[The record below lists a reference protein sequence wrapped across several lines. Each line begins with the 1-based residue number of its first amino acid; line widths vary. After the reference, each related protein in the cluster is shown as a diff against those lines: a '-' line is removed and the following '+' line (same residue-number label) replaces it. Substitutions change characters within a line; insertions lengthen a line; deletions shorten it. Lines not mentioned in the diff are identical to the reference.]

1 MRAGLKIVLTEVVGE
16 KNMRERVDQNRI
28 ENLRAIGVDVEFDN
42 VDYVVKNDIELD
54 NNIFLQSDNRCLF
67 LQF

>member
-1 MRAGLKIVLTEVVGE
+1 MRAGLKIALTEVVGE

-42 VDYVVKNDIELD
+42 IDYVGI
-54 NNIFLQSDNRCLF
+54 
-67 LQF
+67 